1 MHHLEEFLH
10 FVEVLFR
17 LGGGGEHF
25 VVREQGALQKLSDRT
40 LVVLLLQCVICSLDS
55 ALLIGLLESG
65 AVSGTERQVV
75 H

>member
-17 LGGGGEHF
+17 LSRGGEHF

-40 LVVLLLQCVICSLDS
+40 LVVLLLQCVISSLDS
-55 ALLIGLLESG
+55 ALLIGLLEGS